1 MKYMDRLEQIAQQA
15 TDIGFDAG
23 VQKCCDLFLVA
34 LAQSEGFGEARIR
47 RVCEAVR
54 ALEREYGKAWRN
66 EPESDW
72 AQEQIDR
79 VLRGV
84 CGADFA
90 PFGERNMWLRKLR
103 YR

>member
-1 MKYMDRLEQIAQQA
+1 MNYMQRLDRIARQNA
-15 TDIGFDAG
+15 EIGFDAG
-23 VQKCCDLFLVA
+23 IQKCCDLFLVA

-47 RVCEAVR
+47 RVCEAVQ
-54 ALEREYGKAWRN
+54 ALDQEYGLAWRN

-84 CGADFA
+84 CGEEFTPFA
-90 PFGERNMWLRKLR
+90 ERNCWLRKLR
-103 YR
+103 YK